1 MDFVDLHVHSNRS
14 DGTYSPSE
22 LVDYAIKKGLSA
34 IALTDHDTVDGI
46 DEILE
51 YAKDKPIE
59 VIAGIEYS
67 TQYNERDVHI
77 VGLFVDYKAPAFLE
91 YLERFKQSR
100 TDRNLK
106 LCNNLRKAGID
117 ITYEGLQKAYPDCV
131 ITRAHYAA
139 YLLDKGYVK
148 SRNEAFDRYLGD
160 HTPYFVHREKVTPE
174 EVIEVTLKSGGIPI
188 LAHPTLYRLGDEQL
202 DILVKRLKKA
212 GLMGIETM
220 YCTYTQSDEKR
231 IKALADK
238 YNLLYSGGSDFHGRN
253 KPGLDLG
260 TGYGKLH
267 VKKEF
272 LDDMKRA
279 RQKKILFSD
288 IDGTLLSDEKKIDAD
303 TRLKII
309 EMISRGND
317 FCLASGRP
325 ISSIF
330 DVLKSI
336 DIVDEVK
343 ALHKAHEHENIGGI
357 YATAYNGALL
367 YDCLEDKPVEEY
379 SVPIQT
385 AQRIFDMAR
394 ESKIHMQTYSDTHII
409 AIDEGPELAFYK
421 RNVVMPHKVA
431 TRLEDDL
438 THAPFKLIAIELD
451 DKSRLEAFRDRVEAS
466 DIGGEIT
473 CAFSNDRYLE
483 FYSKEAGKGNGLVN
497 MCRYL
502 NILPQNS
509 IAAGDEEND
518 ISMLKAA
525 GTGVCMANGK
535 ELVKDIADYV
545 TKADNNNGGIGEVIE
560 KFIFLK

>member
-1 MDFVDLHVHSNRS
+1 MGFVDLHVHSSRS
-14 DGTYSPSE
+14 DGTYAPTE
-22 LVDYAIKKGLSA
+22 LVDYAISKGLSA

-46 DEILE
+46 DEILG
-51 YAKDKPIE
+51 YAKDKDIE
-59 VIAGIEYS
+59 VIPGIEYS
-67 TQYNERDVHI
+67 TEYNERDVHI
-77 VGLFVDYKAPAFLE
+77 VGLFIDYKAPVFLE
-91 YLERFKQSR
+91 YLKRFKQSR
-100 TDRNLK
+100 IDRNHK
-106 LCNNLRKAGID
+106 LCNNLRNAGID
-117 ITYEGLQKAYPDCV
+117 ITYEALVSSYPDCV

-188 LAHPTLYRLGDEQL
+188 LAHPILYGLGNEQL

-220 YCTYTQSDEKR
+220 YSTYKPDDERK

-238 YNLLYSGGSDFHGRN
+238 YNLLQSGGSDFHGDN

-260 TGYGKLH
+260 TGYGRLCIDRDI
-267 VKKEF
+267 
-272 LDDMKRA
+272 LDKMKQA
-279 RQKKILFSD
+279 RQKKILFTD
-288 IDGTLLSDEKKIDAD
+288 IDGTLLSDEKKIDEF

-309 EMISRGND
+309 EMISKGND

-330 DVLKSI
+330 DVLESLN
-336 DIVDEVK
+336 IVDDVK
-343 ALHKAHEHENIGGI
+343 ALPNHDAKGGI

-367 YDCLEDKPVEEY
+367 YDCLENKPVEEY
-379 SVPIQT
+379 AIPINT
-385 AQRIFDMAR
+385 AQRLFDMAR

-431 TRLEDDL
+431 TRLCDDL
-438 THAPFKLIAIELD
+438 SHPPYKLIAIVLD
-451 DKSRLEAFRDRVEAS
+451 DRSRLEAFRDKVETS
-466 DIGGEIT
+466 EIGRDII

-483 FYSKEAGKGNGLVN
+483 FYSTEAGKGSALTKL
-497 MCRYL
+497 CRHL

-525 GTGVCMANGK
+525 GIGVCMANGK
-535 ELVKDIADYV
+535 QIVKDSADYV
-545 TKADNNNGGIGEVIE
+545 TVNDNNNGGIGEVIE
-560 KFIFLK
+560 KFINIK